1 MSKTPAQNKRG
12 KGGRFVT
19 EEESAPE
26 AQNSVEAQEGGGWER
41 GEGFGSIGPVAFG
54 TPDQQASLAD
64 LQALHAGVQDEQAKS
79 REVAEAS
86 GLRVE
91 QLSEDVLGISKQIAT
106 LTTAVMVEI
115 RVVVR
120 SDVAPQSVIDL
131 RCSRARSLL
140 GGAMTFV

>member
-79 REVAEAS
+79 REVAEVIK
-86 GLRVE
+86 GGIL
-91 QLSEDVLGISKQIAT
+91 QLPRTG
-106 LTTAVMVEI
+106 
-115 RVVVR
+115 
-120 SDVAPQSVIDL
+120 
-131 RCSRARSLL
+131 AR
-140 GGAMTFV
+140 T